1 MREGEG
7 NGRRGQGSGR
17 RVWRRPV
24 SSIPTAG
31 MADIAFLL
39 LIFFM
44 LIVYEPDRTTVDLPN
59 SEIRA
64 GSDSDAALVILAVGD
79 GGPSDVVFKF
89 TDGVTESKVIPGL
102 EAVRAEAAQVLSLN
116 PGKLFKIK
124 ADGEV
129 SARLVTRVFDALS
142 DAGAGRILMLTD
154 PRDSGGESPS

>member
-7 NGRRGQGSGR
+7 NAGRGRGAGRRR
-17 RVWRRPV
+17 WNRPV
-24 SSIPTAG
+24 SGIPTAG

-44 LIVYEPDRTTVDLPN
+44 LIVYEPDRTAVDLPN

-64 GSDSDAALVILAVGD
+64 GSDSKAALVILAVGD
-79 GGPSDVVFKF
+79 GGPSDVVFRF
-89 TDGVTESKVIPGL
+89 TDGVHESKVIPGV
-102 EAVRAEAAQVLSLN
+102 EAVRAEAGRVLSID

-124 ADGEV
+124 ADGTV

-142 DAGAGRILMLTD
+142 DAGAGTILMLTD
-154 PRDSGGESPS
+154 PRDSGGRSES